1 MICSKYMEI
10 IRSLCVCGVFLILCL
25 MVSGCGKDGASKNED
40 DSSITA
46 EMTATDITE
55 ENISP
60 TLEEEIPLIE
70 EGGDLAETENV
81 SVEET
86 VITGETGKEAVPRL
100 VVIDAGHQ
108 EHGNSEKEPIGPDAT
123 EQKASVSSGTR
134 GVVSG
139 LYEYELN
146 LQVSLKLQEELE
158 RRGYQVVMVR
168 TTNDVDIS
176 NSERAMIA
184 NDAGADVFIRIH
196 ANGSENPSVNGMM
209 TICPTPE
216 NPYCSEIYDK
226 SSLLAEL
233 VLDEMVKSTEANRE
247 YVWETDTMSGI
258 NWCTVPVTIVEMGY
272 MTNEEEDR
280 AMATEEYQEKI
291 VMGIANGI
299 DRYMEE

>member
-1 MICSKYMEI
+1 MICSNYKKI
-10 IRSLCVCGVFLILCL
+10 IRNLCVCSVFLLLCL
-25 MVSGCGKDGASKNED
+25 MASGCGKDGASKDED
-40 DSSITA
+40 DSSVTA

-55 ENISP
+55 GNIPSVS
-60 TLEEEIPLIE
+60 EGEIPVNE
-70 EGGDLAETENV
+70 ESGDLAETDNV
-81 SVEET
+81 SEE
-86 VITGETGKEAVPRL
+86 EAVPRL

-108 EHGNSEKEPIGPDAT
+108 EHGNWEKEPIGPDAT

-184 NDAGADVFIRIH
+184 NEAGADVFIRIH
-196 ANGSENPSVNGMM
+196 ANGSEDSSVNGMM

-272 MTNEEEDR
+272 MTNEDEDR